1 MSYLIVNAARSAGT
15 IRKTIYGQFS
25 EHLGRCIY
33 GGIAD
38 QDGALRPAVLQAL
51 KTLHIPVLRWPGG
64 CFADTYDTRYVQSS
78 SSTFSLL
85 RTTVDEGKN
94 LHAFSDIEESDS
106 FWSVQLVSAGT

>member
-64 CFADTYDTRYVQSS
+64 CFADTYHWRDGIGPRSERKTIINTNWGVLILLKIMKLRLLH
-78 SSTFSLL
+78 SLFRRKL
-85 RTTVDEGKN
+85 PDR
-94 LHAFSDIEESDS
+94 
-106 FWSVQLVSAGT
+106 

>member
-38 QDGALRPAVLQAL
+38 QDGALRPA
-51 KTLHIPVLRWPGG
+51 
-64 CFADTYDTRYVQSS
+64 
-78 SSTFSLL
+78 
-85 RTTVDEGKN
+85 
-94 LHAFSDIEESDS
+94 
-106 FWSVQLVSAGT
+106 SA

>member
-51 KTLHIPVLRWPGG
+51 KTLHIPCCAGRAGLLLPIPTTGGTASPPG
-64 CFADTYDTRYVQSS
+64 ASEAT
-78 SSTFSLL
+78 SSTP
-85 RTTVDEGKN
+85 TG
-94 LHAFSDIEESDS
+94 A
-106 FWSVQLVSAGT
+106 A

>member
-38 QDGALRPAVLQAL
+38 
-51 KTLHIPVLRWPGG
+51 
-64 CFADTYDTRYVQSS
+64 
-78 SSTFSLL
+78 
-85 RTTVDEGKN
+85 RT
-94 LHAFSDIEESDS
+94 ARCAPPSCRR
-106 FWSVQLVSAGT
+106 

>member
-64 CFADTYDTRYVQSS
+64 AALPIPTTGGTASAPAASARP
-78 SSTFSLL
+78 SSTP
-85 RTTVDEGKN
+85 TG
-94 LHAFSDIEESDS
+94 A
-106 FWSVQLVSAGT
+106 A